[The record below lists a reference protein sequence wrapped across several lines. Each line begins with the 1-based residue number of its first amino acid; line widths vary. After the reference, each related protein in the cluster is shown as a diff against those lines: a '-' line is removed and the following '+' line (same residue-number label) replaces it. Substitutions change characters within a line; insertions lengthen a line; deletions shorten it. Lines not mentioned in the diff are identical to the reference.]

1 MACEHWNPEWVARLY
16 DELDPQEEQRAA
28 EHVAG
33 CADCRTTLE
42 QLAASRR
49 TLYDSAPEIP
59 AAPRVVVL
67 PPKRSAHPAWAFAAG
82 IGLAA
87 SLFVGGW
94 LVGVRGVTPAVDGMD
109 GAAASEVAAVE
120 ALRSRPTHGEMQAA
134 LEAQQKWFE
143 EQLAEVRQSASR
155 PEPQVLAAS
164 MTPDQLDDAMR
175 RLERKITLERARD
188 FEFLVGEIAATE
200 RRAGTWVDETR
211 NALRYVALQ
220 SDGRLSE
227 R

>member
-1 MACEHWNPEWVARLY
+1 MACEHWNPVWVARLY
-16 DELDPQEEQRAA
+16 DELDPEEERRAS
-28 EHVAG
+28 EHVAR
-33 CADCRTTLE
+33 CADCRKTLE

-49 TLYDSAPEIP
+49 MLHDSAPDVP

-67 PPKRSAHPAWAFAAG
+67 PPTRSTQPGWAFAAG

-94 LVGVRGVTPAVDGMD
+94 LLGVGGGTAAVD
-109 GAAASEVAAVE
+109 GAAATGIATVE
-120 ALRSRPTHGEMQAA
+120 ELRSRPTHDEMQEA
-134 LEAQQKWFE
+134 LEAQRRSFE
-143 EQLAEVRQSASR
+143 IQLTELRRAVTA
-155 PEPQVLAAS
+155 PEPEVLAAS
-164 MTPDQLDDAMR
+164 MTPDQLDAALR